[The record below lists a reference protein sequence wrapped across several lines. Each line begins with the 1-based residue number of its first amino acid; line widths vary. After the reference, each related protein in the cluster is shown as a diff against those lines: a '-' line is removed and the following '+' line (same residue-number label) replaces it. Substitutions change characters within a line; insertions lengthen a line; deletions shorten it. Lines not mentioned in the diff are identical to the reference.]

1 MEYKFRQSYIDP
13 ANNCVTY
20 GPKTITVDKDFTYVT
35 YFNQKIPLDFK
46 QRINFGNKSIPH
58 NLASRQIETHTM
70 FRAEFDDF
78 VIVQI
83 LDKKSMIFDRIDF
96 LNMEFRL

>member
-13 ANNCVTY
+13 ANNCITY
-20 GPKTITVDKDFTYVT
+20 GPKTLTVDKDFTHVT
-35 YFNQKIPLDFK
+35 YFNQKIPLDFI
-46 QRINFGNKSIPH
+46 QRIHFGDKNIQQK
-58 NLASRQIETHTM
+58 LASRQIETHTM

-83 LDKKSMIFDRIDF
+83 FDKKNMIFDRIDF

>member
-13 ANNCVTY
+13 ANKIITY
-20 GPKTITVDKDFTYVT
+20 GPKTIIVDKDFTYVK
-35 YFNQKIPLDFK
+35 YFNQKIPLDYV
-46 QRINFGNKSIPH
+46 QRINFGNKDVPRTV
-58 NLASRQIETHTM
+58 ASRQIETHTL

-83 LDKKSMIFDRIDF
+83 FDKKNMIFDRIDF
-96 LNMEFRL
+96 LNMEFRK

>member
-20 GPKTITVDKDFTYVT
+20 GPKIITVDKDFTYVT

-46 QRINFGNKSIPH
+46 QRIHFGDKNIPH
-58 NLASRQIETHTM
+58 NLASRQIETHSM

-83 LDKKSMIFDRIDF
+83 LDKKNMIFDRIDF